1 MELPLKGDL
10 EDDDINKMIR
20 RNLELADALT
30 INGTPAFVIGNTL
43 VRGAVDFPMLKSLV
57 ERARKTGFSELL

>member
-1 MELPLKGDL
+1 MKSPLKGDL

-30 INGTPAFVIGNTL
+30 INGTPAFVIGDTL
-43 VRGAVDFPMLKSLV
+43 VRGDVDFSALKSLV
-57 ERARKTGFSELL
+57 ERASKTGVSKLL

>member
-1 MELPLKGDL
+1 MKLPLKGDV

-30 INGTPAFVIGNTL
+30 INGTPAFVIGDTL

-57 ERARKTGFSELL
+57 ERARKTGFSKVL